1 MCGLTGLLCPKT
13 DKDIKSYLS
22 KMTSSLVHRGPDDE
36 GIWTEES
43 IGMGHR
49 RLSIIDLSS
58 SGKQPMNSNCGRFV
72 LTFNGEIY
80 NHLDLRVE
88 LEKQGHS
95 TNWRG
100 YSDTET
106 LIEAIAHWG
115 SMMLFVELEVC
126 LLLLFGTRNKEISVL
141 HEIG

>member
-1 MCGLTGLLCPKT
+1 MCGLTGLLCSNARN
-13 DKDIKSYLS
+13 DIKSNLI
-22 KMTSSLVHRGPDDE
+22 KMTSCLTHRGPNDE
-36 GIWTEES
+36 GIWTAER

-58 SGKQPMNSNCGRFV
+58 SGKQPMHSNCGRYV
-72 LTFNGEIY
+72 IAYNGEIY
-80 NHLDLRVE
+80 NHLDLREE

-100 YSDTET
+100 HSDTET

-115 SMMLFVELEVC
+115 IDDALCQTKGMFALAVWDKKK
-126 LLLLFGTRNKEISVL
+126 RNLV
-141 HEIG
+141 

>member
-88 LEKQGHS
+88 LELRSLSWVVLTALDSEHVNAVVKVRVWWPNDCAIPVS
-95 TNWRG
+95 
-100 YSDTET
+100 ET
-106 LIEAIAHWG
+106 
-115 SMMLFVELEVC
+115 FVI
-126 LLLLFGTRNKEISVL
+126 T
-141 HEIG
+141 